1 MKTHAWKKPLRAGA
15 ALALLAALPGTG
27 AAQGERHELSG
38 DEVAVYNLAGDVTI
52 EPTEGAVV
60 RVTVE
65 RRGADAGRL
74 DVATGRIGDAET
86 LRVLYPA
93 DAIRFGDHGGRMEL
107 RVRED
112 GTFGTGDGGR
122 RVTIAGNRGDLEAWA
137 DLTIGVPAG
146 QTIRVHLAA
155 GSVAASNVSGDL
167 MIDTH
172 SANVSTRGTR
182 GPLHIDVGSGEITVS
197 GAEGDVTLDTGSG
210 DVSVRDVQGDAL
222 YVDTGSGDVTAAA
235 VAVRDLT
242 IDTGSGDVDVT
253 GGSARSA
260 SIDTGSGSVELNLAN
275 SPDDVAIDTGSG
287 SVTVRVPE
295 SFSARVEIE
304 TSSGD
309 IDLEFPLQV
318 SDWERNHVAGTIG
331 SGDGRLTVETGSGSV
346 ALLKSR

>member
-1 MKTHAWKKPLRAGA
+1 MKTQVQQTALWAGA
-15 ALALLAALPGTG
+15 VVALLAALPGTG

-38 DEVAVYNLAGDVTI
+38 DAVAVYNLAGDVTI
-52 EPTEGAVV
+52 EAIDGAAV

-65 RRGADAGRL
+65 RRGADGARL
-74 DVATGRIGDAET
+74 EVAKGRIDGAQT

-93 DAIRFGDHGGRMEL
+93 DAIRFGDGGGRMEL

-112 GTFGTGDGGR
+112 GTFGNGSGGR
-122 RVTIAGNRGDLEAWA
+122 RVTISGDRGDFEASA

-172 SANVSTRGTR
+172 SADVTTRATR
-182 GPLHIDVGSGEITVS
+182 GPLHIDVGSGEIAVS
-197 GAEGDVTLDTGSG
+197 EAEGDVTLDTGSG
-210 DVSVRDVQGDAL
+210 DVSVRDVRGDEL
-222 YVDTGSGDVTAAA
+222 YIDTGSGSVTAAA

-242 IDTGSGDVDVT
+242 IDTGSGNVEVT

-260 SIDTGSGSVELNLAN
+260 SIDTGSGSVELHLSN
-275 SPDDVAIDTGSG
+275 SPEEVMVDTGSG
-287 SVTVRVPE
+287 SVTVRVPD

-318 SDWERNHVAGTIG
+318 SDWERNHVTGTIG